1 MKTNK
6 EYPATHS
13 MMTSWFAIDKDGN
26 VAIMNYEDNGP
37 VPIGTPES
45 CPEELVMS
53 DFPMK
58 AKGKPY
64 KSLKLTPDEL
74 QHLMDTAEQY
84 PERLIDGEGYYNAV
98 VQVTEDGM
106 SAFLEAAVEMAK
118 DDCDS
123 TVCLSEVKRIFYLDW
138 YAFDEKRKSIIKK
151 VDAAGAIKTLRKIF
165 WNSSDDET
173 PLNELPFYVYNQPYS
188 CGEPME
194 RTYAPKSCFT
204 EERLSQIIRKQAH
217 RLPVRFSEAE
227 RIQIAE
233 HLPSHQYGCDY
244 KTIDNRH
251 YAQETDADG
260 REVYIAEESI
270 YYADCGKN
278 CRICFGPDDR
288 HDFNYAVQKTKH
300 PTVFVITDIKE
311 IGCEIS
317 TSFDSPYDKAVFIP
331 LIEGLPHNKKN
342 SHILSDE
349 RKMSNFP
356 IREIFSNCR
365 FNLEK
370 NIDFFK
376 PRVILIHR
384 NVMNHIEAFYR
395 ISDGHIQISGGSY
408 PVFIW
413 EERKK
418 FIDEIKILAQMD
430 YRGSDIQW
438 KITDIK

>member
-106 SAFLEAAVEMAK
+106 SAFLEASVEMAK

-233 HLPSHQYGCDY
+233 HLPSHQY
-244 KTIDNRH
+244 
-251 YAQETDADG
+251 
-260 REVYIAEESI
+260 
-270 YYADCGKN
+270 
-278 CRICFGPDDR
+278 
-288 HDFNYAVQKTKH
+288 
-300 PTVFVITDIKE
+300 
-311 IGCEIS
+311 
-317 TSFDSPYDKAVFIP
+317 
-331 LIEGLPHNKKN
+331 
-342 SHILSDE
+342 
-349 RKMSNFP
+349 
-356 IREIFSNCR
+356 
-365 FNLEK
+365 
-370 NIDFFK
+370 
-376 PRVILIHR
+376 
-384 NVMNHIEAFYR
+384 
-395 ISDGHIQISGGSY
+395 
-408 PVFIW
+408 
-413 EERKK
+413 
-418 FIDEIKILAQMD
+418 
-430 YRGSDIQW
+430 
-438 KITDIK
+438 